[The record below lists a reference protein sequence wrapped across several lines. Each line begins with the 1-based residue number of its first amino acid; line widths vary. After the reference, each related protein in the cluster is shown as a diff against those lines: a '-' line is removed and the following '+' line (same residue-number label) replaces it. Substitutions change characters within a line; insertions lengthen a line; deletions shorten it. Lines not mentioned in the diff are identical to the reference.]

1 MSDSDSEEGD
11 HASAIMMQQLVK
23 LHFPGKYHVFNEQC
37 TNWFMTL
44 CNQDEDSEEQACEMD
59 VNEVV
64 DSEARKSSGNNNV
77 TDSGGHSVAARDQQP
92 ASLPLLIPPTGS
104 ASRPA
109 WEAQM
114 FLTPHIWHSSHLS
127 KD

>member
-1 MSDSDSEEGD
+1 
-11 HASAIMMQQLVK
+11 
-23 LHFPGKYHVFNEQC
+23 
-37 TNWFMTL
+37 
-44 CNQDEDSEEQACEMD
+44 
-59 VNEVV
+59 
-64 DSEARKSSGNNNV
+64 
-77 TDSGGHSVAARDQQP
+77 
-92 ASLPLLIPPTGS
+92 LPLLIPPTGS